1 MWQDFYQRPNST
13 AQIVWT
19 IIPIPR
25 PNAAGF
31 TSFFQIKSN
40 YMINLTCSEWRLW
53 QKARLDEKEK

>member
-1 MWQDFYQRPNST
+1 MWQDFYQGPNST

-40 YMINLTCSEWRLW
+40 YMINLTCSEWRL
-53 QKARLDEKEK
+53 